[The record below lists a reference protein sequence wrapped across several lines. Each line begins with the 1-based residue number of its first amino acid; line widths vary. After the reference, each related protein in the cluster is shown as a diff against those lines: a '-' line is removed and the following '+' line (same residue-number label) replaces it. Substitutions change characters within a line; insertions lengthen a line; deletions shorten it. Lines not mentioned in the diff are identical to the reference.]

1 MMSYSR
7 LQTNVLA
14 KFVDTT
20 CLFRDVGAAVGKASS
35 RRVRVMETYKK
46 TKRTVTNYVCF
57 CSSTMFTSKITT
69 EIIENHSEFSGCSNS
84 CNKFVSSRTWR
95 TMKLPVIL
103 LWKRTSASVAPFWKG
118 RGGNGPAMP
127 PFSSVPV
134 HTILHALSFLKAAM
148 CHCSEHISGLL
159 RQSNPQ
165 LQKYPATR

>member
-95 TMKLPVIL
+95 TMKLPMIL
-103 LWKRTSASVAPFWKG
+103 QCKGTSAPVVPFWKG
-118 RGGNGPAMP
+118 RGAMP
-127 PFSSVPV
+127 RHASILQRPCAYYSTRTLVPEGCNV
-134 HTILHALSFLKAAM
+134 SL
-148 CHCSEHISGLL
+148 
-159 RQSNPQ
+159 
-165 LQKYPATR
+165 